1 MMTLEEWANKWGLP
15 ERALDELCDIQ
26 SYVKP
31 SDTDKSE
38 RAVQSLVRMEAARK
52 GIYLFR
58 NNVGAG
64 TLDNGS
70 FLRWGLAND
79 SPALNKITKS
89 ADLIGIAPR
98 VILPSQVG
106 QTVGVFV
113 SREVKRARGGV
124 TSPAQIHWATLINRL
139 GGDAKIVNG
148 PGSFDG
154 L

>member
-1 MMTLEEWANKWGLP
+1 MTLDEWAAKWRVP
-15 ERALDELCDIQ
+15 EQALKELCDIQ
-26 SYVKP
+26 SLIAP
-31 SDTDKSE
+31 TPGDKSE
-38 RAVQSLVRMEAARK
+38 RAVQSLVRMEAARR
-52 GIYLFR
+52 GIHLFR

-79 SPALNKITKS
+79 SAAVNRVVKS

-113 SREVKRARGGV
+113 SREVKRAKGGV
-124 TSPAQIHWATLINRL
+124 TSPAQIRWATLINKL

-148 PGSFDG
+148 LGSFDG